1 MGAKGM
7 LQRGWFRIKG
17 IPDDQRSIKTIA
29 KVGGLVGKV
38 MKIDEKSRF
47 GHDYVR
53 ARIACR
59 DVTQVLGSVEST
71 VELYLYDLQ
80 FKRRKINRAKRRSEG
95 LNLNPSKSSMTTE
108 KLLSPKDKPK
118 DLVGN
123 TDNLEMLQDDEVVN
137 ATQESGVEDLSQ
149 PETSHTEDSVA
160 LSIKVGV
167 VVNENTSA
175 SIDSMKNLENARN
188 LLAKKQKE
196 IDNKEKGDKI
206 QSEEWD
212 QDDKSEADD
221 FVVVESKKNV
231 GVQAA
236 VCTESVIGQES
247 NVDGIEIS
255 ICNDERRDRT
265 DAEISEDEPRH
276 TRMRSLRKKALHAST
291 RLTHSLKKRGKR
303 KVDCRVPR
311 ISIEDVRDAEE
322 EQAVSSFREALF
334 ARGLLP
340 VKHDD
345 YHMML
350 RFLKARKFDFEKAAQ
365 MWADMLQWRKEF
377 GTDTIFEDFEF
388 HELEDVLQYYP
399 HGYHGVDKEGRPVYI
414 ELLGKVEPNKLIQI
428 TTVDRYIKYH
438 VQEFERAFREKFP
451 ACSISAKRHIDTT
464 TTILDVHGVGWKNFS
479 KIARDLVRCMQKID
493 GDYYPETLHQMFIV
507 NAGPGFKL
515 IWSTVK
521 GLLDPK
527 TSSKIHVLG
536 TKYQSRLLEAID
548 ASQLPEY
555 FGGSCTCSNHGGC
568 LRSNKG
574 PWSDPSIMKL
584 VHSMEALKEVGQV
597 SDIEETITGSVRL
610 RALKASLTILS
621 FHLPERISDT
631 SNAESGSD
639 VDDLGSPV
647 APEDVEY
654 PSLAPVREEVRESGS
669 TTYSGSDGMSHTANK
684 AVGSNRRY
692 NSAGDE
698 VRQSNTEHGSL
709 PDGGLP
715 VPDCLMLNHGF
726 KPAGRRVPNDGVGN
740 ADGMLKHLSRK
751 VVAVFLKLLSLLRFF
766 IRRRQH
772 LENVHSPTAPVPSSQ
787 ADLHT
792 IIKEDRV
799 NPCLERLDRL
809 ESMFN
814 QLSRKPPELP
824 QDKDRAIQDSFDRI
838 KSIEFDLEKTKKVL
852 HATVIKQ
859 MQMAETLEAA
869 KESDL
874 RRRKFCT

>member
-1 MGAKGM
+1 M
-7 LQRGWFRIKG
+7 
-17 IPDDQRSIKTIA
+17 DSIQI
-29 KVGGLVGKV
+29 
-38 MKIDEKSRF
+38 
-47 GHDYVR
+47 
-53 ARIACR
+53 
-59 DVTQVLGSVEST
+59 SVS
-71 VELYLYDLQ
+71 
-80 FKRRKINRAKRRSEG
+80 
-95 LNLNPSKSSMTTE
+95 
-108 KLLSPKDKPK
+108 
-118 DLVGN
+118 
-123 TDNLEMLQDDEVVN
+123 
-137 ATQESGVEDLSQ
+137 
-149 PETSHTEDSVA
+149 
-160 LSIKVGV
+160 
-167 VVNENTSA
+167 
-175 SIDSMKNLENARN
+175 
-188 LLAKKQKE
+188 
-196 IDNKEKGDKI
+196 
-206 QSEEWD
+206 
-212 QDDKSEADD
+212 
-221 FVVVESKKNV
+221 
-231 GVQAA
+231 
-236 VCTESVIGQES
+236 
-247 NVDGIEIS
+247 
-255 ICNDERRDRT
+255 NDERRNRA

-276 TRMRSLRKKALHAST
+276 TRMRSLKKKALHAST

-311 ISIEDVRDAEE
+311 IAIEDVRDAEE
-322 EQAVSSFREALF
+322 EQAVNSFREVLF

-340 VKHDD
+340 VKHDN
-345 YHMML
+345 YHTML

-388 HELEDVLQYYP
+388 HELEEVLQYYP

-428 TTVDRYIKYH
+428 TTVERYIKYH

-584 VHSMEALKEVGQV
+584 VHSMESLKEIGQV
-597 SDIEETITGSVRL
+597 SDIEETVTGSMRL
-610 RALKASLTILS
+610 RALK
-621 FHLPERISDT
+621 LPERISDT

-654 PSLAPVREEVRESGS
+654 PSLAPVREEARESGS
-669 TTYSGSDGMSHTANK
+669 TTYSGSIGMSRMADK
-684 AVGSNRRY
+684 VVGSNGRY
-692 NSAGDE
+692 NSTGNE
-698 VRQSNTEHGSL
+698 TRQVNAEQGSL
-709 PDGGLP
+709 INGGL
-715 VPDCLMLNHGF
+715 LS
-726 KPAGRRVPNDGVGN
+726 PAGQRAPNDVVGNDDGFLKYISRRVV
-740 ADGMLKHLSRK
+740 AIFLEVLS
-751 VVAVFLKLLSLLRFF
+751 FLRFF

-772 LENVHSPTAPVPSSQ
+772 SENVHSHTATAPSSLANLQ
-787 ADLHT
+787 T
-792 IIKEDRV
+792 IKEDRV

-814 QLSRKPPELP
+814 QLSKKPPELP
-824 QDKDRAIQDSFDRI
+824 EDKDRAIQDSFDRI
-838 KSIEFDLEKTKKVL
+838 KSIEFDLQKTKKVL

-859 MQMAETLEAA
+859 MQMAETLEAVT
-869 KESDL
+869 EPDL

>member
-1 MGAKGM
+1 M
-7 LQRGWFRIKG
+7 
-17 IPDDQRSIKTIA
+17 S
-29 KVGGLVGKV
+29 
-38 MKIDEKSRF
+38 
-47 GHDYVR
+47 
-53 ARIACR
+53 
-59 DVTQVLGSVEST
+59 
-71 VELYLYDLQ
+71 
-80 FKRRKINRAKRRSEG
+80 
-95 LNLNPSKSSMTTE
+95 
-108 KLLSPKDKPK
+108 
-118 DLVGN
+118 
-123 TDNLEMLQDDEVVN
+123 
-137 ATQESGVEDLSQ
+137 
-149 PETSHTEDSVA
+149 
-160 LSIKVGV
+160 
-167 VVNENTSA
+167 
-175 SIDSMKNLENARN
+175 
-188 LLAKKQKE
+188 
-196 IDNKEKGDKI
+196 
-206 QSEEWD
+206 
-212 QDDKSEADD
+212 
-221 FVVVESKKNV
+221 
-231 GVQAA
+231 
-236 VCTESVIGQES
+236 ES
-247 NVDGIEIS
+247 NVDGVEIS
-255 ICNDERRDRT
+255 ISNDERRDRA

-322 EQAVSSFREALF
+322 EQAVTSFREVLF

-345 YHMML
+345 YHTML

-584 VHSMEALKEVGQV
+584 VHSMEALREVGQV
-597 SDIEETITGSVRL
+597 SDIEETITGSLRL
-610 RALKASLTILS
+610 RALK
-621 FHLPERISDT
+621 LPERISDT

-647 APEDVEY
+647 APEDIEY
-654 PSLAPVREEVRESGS
+654 PSLAPVREEARESGS
-669 TTYSGSDGMSHTANK
+669 TTYNGSDGMSHMTNK
-684 AVGSNRRY
+684 AVGSNRSY

-698 VRQSNTEHGSL
+698 VRQSNTEQGSL

-715 VPDCLMLNHGF
+715 AL
-726 KPAGRRVPNDGVGN
+726 GRRVPNDGVGN

-751 VVAVFLKLLSLLRFF
+751 VIAVFLRLLSLLRFF

-772 LENVHSPTAPVPSSQ
+772 LENVHSPIATVPSSQ
-787 ADLHT
+787 ADLH

-852 HATVIKQ
+852 HATVVKQ

>member
-1 MGAKGM
+1 
-7 LQRGWFRIKG
+7 
-17 IPDDQRSIKTIA
+17 
-29 KVGGLVGKV
+29 
-38 MKIDEKSRF
+38 
-47 GHDYVR
+47 
-53 ARIACR
+53 
-59 DVTQVLGSVEST
+59 
-71 VELYLYDLQ
+71 
-80 FKRRKINRAKRRSEG
+80 
-95 LNLNPSKSSMTTE
+95 
-108 KLLSPKDKPK
+108 
-118 DLVGN
+118 
-123 TDNLEMLQDDEVVN
+123 
-137 ATQESGVEDLSQ
+137 
-149 PETSHTEDSVA
+149 
-160 LSIKVGV
+160 
-167 VVNENTSA
+167 
-175 SIDSMKNLENARN
+175 
-188 LLAKKQKE
+188 
-196 IDNKEKGDKI
+196 
-206 QSEEWD
+206 
-212 QDDKSEADD
+212 
-221 FVVVESKKNV
+221 
-231 GVQAA
+231 
-236 VCTESVIGQES
+236 
-247 NVDGIEIS
+247 
-255 ICNDERRDRT
+255 
-265 DAEISEDEPRH
+265 
-276 TRMRSLRKKALHAST
+276 MRSLRKKALHAST

-322 EQAVSSFREALF
+322 EQAVTSFREVLF

-345 YHMML
+345 YHTML

-584 VHSMEALKEVGQV
+584 VHSMEALREVGQV
-597 SDIEETITGSVRL
+597 SDIEETITGSLRL
-610 RALKASLTILS
+610 RALK
-621 FHLPERISDT
+621 LPERISDT

-647 APEDVEY
+647 APEDIEY
-654 PSLAPVREEVRESGS
+654 PSLAPVREEARESGS
-669 TTYSGSDGMSHTANK
+669 TTYNGSDGMSHMTNK
-684 AVGSNRRY
+684 AVGSNRSY

-698 VRQSNTEHGSL
+698 VRQSNTEQGSL

-715 VPDCLMLNHGF
+715 AL
-726 KPAGRRVPNDGVGN
+726 AGRRVPNDGVGN

-751 VVAVFLKLLSLLRFF
+751 VIAVFLRLLSLLRFF

-772 LENVHSPTAPVPSSQ
+772 LENVHSPIATVPSSQ
-787 ADLHT
+787 ADLH

-852 HATVIKQ
+852 HATVVKQ

>member
-1 MGAKGM
+1 MIITT
-7 LQRGWFRIKG
+7 RC
-17 IPDDQRSIKTIA
+17 
-29 KVGGLVGKV
+29 LVL
-38 MKIDEKSRF
+38 
-47 GHDYVR
+47 
-53 ARIACR
+53 C
-59 DVTQVLGSVEST
+59 
-71 VELYLYDLQ
+71 
-80 FKRRKINRAKRRSEG
+80 
-95 LNLNPSKSSMTTE
+95 
-108 KLLSPKDKPK
+108 
-118 DLVGN
+118 
-123 TDNLEMLQDDEVVN
+123 
-137 ATQESGVEDLSQ
+137 
-149 PETSHTEDSVA
+149 
-160 LSIKVGV
+160 
-167 VVNENTSA
+167 
-175 SIDSMKNLENARN
+175 
-188 LLAKKQKE
+188 
-196 IDNKEKGDKI
+196 
-206 QSEEWD
+206 
-212 QDDKSEADD
+212 
-221 FVVVESKKNV
+221 
-231 GVQAA
+231 
-236 VCTESVIGQES
+236 C
-247 NVDGIEIS
+247 
-255 ICNDERRDRT
+255 
-265 DAEISEDEPRH
+265 
-276 TRMRSLRKKALHAST
+276 
-291 RLTHSLKKRGKR
+291 
-303 KVDCRVPR
+303 
-311 ISIEDVRDAEE
+311 
-322 EQAVSSFREALF
+322 
-334 ARGLLP
+334 
-340 VKHDD
+340 
-345 YHMML
+345 

-388 HELEDVLQYYP
+388 HELEEVLQYYP

-428 TTVDRYIKYH
+428 TTVERYIKYH

-584 VHSMEALKEVGQV
+584 VHSMESLKEIGQV
-597 SDIEETITGSVRL
+597 SDIEETVTGSMRL
-610 RALKASLTILS
+610 RALK
-621 FHLPERISDT
+621 LPERISDT

-654 PSLAPVREEVRESGS
+654 PSLAPVREEARESGS
-669 TTYSGSDGMSHTANK
+669 TTYSGSIGMSRMADK
-684 AVGSNRRY
+684 VVGSNGRY
-692 NSAGDE
+692 NSTGNE
-698 VRQSNTEHGSL
+698 TRQVNAEQGSL
-709 PDGGLP
+709 INGGLLAP
-715 VPDCLMLNHGF
+715 GQRAPNDAVGNDDGF
-726 KPAGRRVPNDGVGN
+726 LKYISRRVV
-740 ADGMLKHLSRK
+740 AIFLEVLS
-751 VVAVFLKLLSLLRFF
+751 FLRFF

-772 LENVHSPTAPVPSSQ
+772 SENVHSHTATAPSSLANLQ
-787 ADLHT
+787 T
-792 IIKEDRV
+792 IKEDRV

-814 QLSRKPPELP
+814 QLSKKPPELP
-824 QDKDRAIQDSFDRI
+824 EDKDRAIQDSFDRI
-838 KSIEFDLEKTKKVL
+838 KSIEFDLQKTKKVL

-859 MQMAETLEAA
+859 MQMAETLEAVT
-869 KESDL
+869 EPDL

>member
-1 MGAKGM
+1 M
-7 LQRGWFRIKG
+7 
-17 IPDDQRSIKTIA
+17 
-29 KVGGLVGKV
+29 
-38 MKIDEKSRF
+38 
-47 GHDYVR
+47 
-53 ARIACR
+53 
-59 DVTQVLGSVEST
+59 
-71 VELYLYDLQ
+71 
-80 FKRRKINRAKRRSEG
+80 SEG
-95 LNLNPSKSSMTTE
+95 
-108 KLLSPKDKPK
+108 
-118 DLVGN
+118 
-123 TDNLEMLQDDEVVN
+123 
-137 ATQESGVEDLSQ
+137 
-149 PETSHTEDSVA
+149 
-160 LSIKVGV
+160 
-167 VVNENTSA
+167 
-175 SIDSMKNLENARN
+175 
-188 LLAKKQKE
+188 
-196 IDNKEKGDKI
+196 
-206 QSEEWD
+206 
-212 QDDKSEADD
+212 
-221 FVVVESKKNV
+221 
-231 GVQAA
+231 
-236 VCTESVIGQES
+236 
-247 NVDGIEIS
+247 NVDGIEIAIS
-255 ICNDERRDRT
+255 NDERRDRA
-265 DAEISEDEPRH
+265 DVEISEDEPRH
-276 TRMRSLRKKALHAST
+276 TKIRSLRKKALHAST

-303 KVDCRVPR
+303 KVDCRVQR
-311 ISIEDVRDAEE
+311 IAIEDVRDAEE
-322 EQAVSSFREALF
+322 EQAVSSFREILF

-340 VKHDD
+340 VRHDD

-350 RFLKARKFDFEKAAQ
+350 RFLKARKFDVEKAAQ

-388 HELEDVLQYYP
+388 HELEEVLQYYP

-414 ELLGKVEPNKLIQI
+414 ELLGKVEPNKLVHI
-428 TTVDRYIKYH
+428 TSVERYIKYH

-451 ACSISAKRHIDTT
+451 ACSIAAKRHIDTT

-515 IWSTVK
+515 IWSTIK

-555 FGGSCTCSNHGGC
+555 FGGSCTCPNHGGC

-574 PWSDPSIMKL
+574 PWSDPLIMKL
-584 VHSMEALKEVGQV
+584 VHSMESLKEIGQV
-597 SDIEETITGSVRL
+597 SDIEETMTGSVRL
-610 RALKASLTILS
+610 RALK
-621 FHLPERISDT
+621 LPERISDT

-639 VDDLGSPV
+639 IDDLGSPV

-669 TTYSGSDGMSHTANK
+669 TTYSGSDSASHMANRV
-684 AVGSNRRY
+684 VGSNQRY
-692 NSAGDE
+692 NTAGNE
-698 VRQSNTEHGSL
+698 ARQFNREQRSL
-709 PDGGLP
+709 VNWALP
-715 VPDCLMLNHGF
+715 AP
-726 KPAGRRVPNDGVGN
+726 GRRVPNDGVGN
-740 ADGMLKHLSRK
+740 ADDGILKHLSRK
-751 VVAVFLKLLSLLRFF
+751 VIDLFLKVLSLLQFF

-772 LENVHSPTAPVPSSQ
+772 LENVHPHTATVPSNQ
-787 ADLHT
+787 TDIR

-859 MQMAETLEAA
+859 MQMAETLEAV

>member
-1 MGAKGM
+1 M
-7 LQRGWFRIKG
+7 
-17 IPDDQRSIKTIA
+17 
-29 KVGGLVGKV
+29 
-38 MKIDEKSRF
+38 
-47 GHDYVR
+47 
-53 ARIACR
+53 
-59 DVTQVLGSVEST
+59 
-71 VELYLYDLQ
+71 
-80 FKRRKINRAKRRSEG
+80 SEG
-95 LNLNPSKSSMTTE
+95 
-108 KLLSPKDKPK
+108 
-118 DLVGN
+118 
-123 TDNLEMLQDDEVVN
+123 N
-137 ATQESGVEDLSQ
+137 A
-149 PETSHTEDSVA
+149 
-160 LSIKVGV
+160 
-167 VVNENTSA
+167 
-175 SIDSMKNLENARN
+175 
-188 LLAKKQKE
+188 
-196 IDNKEKGDKI
+196 
-206 QSEEWD
+206 
-212 QDDKSEADD
+212 
-221 FVVVESKKNV
+221 
-231 GVQAA
+231 
-236 VCTESVIGQES
+236 
-247 NVDGIEIS
+247 DGIEIL
-255 ICNDERRDRT
+255 IGNDERRDRA

-276 TRMRSLRKKALHAST
+276 TKMRALRKKALHAST

-311 ISIEDVRDAEE
+311 IAIEDVRDAEE
-322 EQAVSSFREALF
+322 EQAVSSFREILF
-334 ARGLLP
+334 ARSLLP

-388 HELEDVLQYYP
+388 HELEEVLQYYP

-414 ELLGKVEPNKLIQI
+414 ELLGKVEPNKLVQI
-428 TTVDRYIKYH
+428 TSVERYIKYH

-451 ACSISAKRHIDTT
+451 ACSIAAKRHIDTA

-555 FGGSCTCSNHGGC
+555 FGGLCACPNHGGC

-584 VHSMEALKEVGQV
+584 VHSMESLREIGQV
-597 SDIEETITGSVRL
+597 SDIEETVTGSVRL
-610 RALKASLTILS
+610 RALK
-621 FHLPERISDT
+621 LPERISDT

-647 APEDVEY
+647 APEHVEY
-654 PSLAPVREEVRESGS
+654 PSLAPVREEARESGS
-669 TTYSGSDGMSHTANK
+669 TTYSGSDGTSHMADK
-684 AVGSNRRY
+684 VVRSNQRY
-692 NSAGDE
+692 NAAGNE
-698 VRQSNTEHGSL
+698 ARQFNGEQRSL
-709 PDGGLP
+709 VNGALP
-715 VPDCLMLNHGF
+715 
-726 KPAGRRVPNDGVGN
+726 ATGRRALNDGVGN
-740 ADGMLKHLSRK
+740 ADDGVLKHLSRT
-751 VVAVFLKLLSLLRFF
+751 VVAVFIKVLSFLRFF

-772 LENVHSPTAPVPSSQ
+772 LENVRPHTATVPSNQ
-787 ADLHT
+787 ADLQ
-792 IIKEDRV
+792 IIREDRV

-809 ESMFN
+809 ESVFN

-838 KSIEFDLEKTKKVL
+838 KSIEYDLEKTKKVL

-859 MQMAETLEAA
+859 MQMAETLEAV

>member
-1 MGAKGM
+1 M
-7 LQRGWFRIKG
+7 
-17 IPDDQRSIKTIA
+17 
-29 KVGGLVGKV
+29 
-38 MKIDEKSRF
+38 
-47 GHDYVR
+47 
-53 ARIACR
+53 
-59 DVTQVLGSVEST
+59 
-71 VELYLYDLQ
+71 
-80 FKRRKINRAKRRSEG
+80 SEG
-95 LNLNPSKSSMTTE
+95 
-108 KLLSPKDKPK
+108 
-118 DLVGN
+118 
-123 TDNLEMLQDDEVVN
+123 
-137 ATQESGVEDLSQ
+137 
-149 PETSHTEDSVA
+149 
-160 LSIKVGV
+160 
-167 VVNENTSA
+167 
-175 SIDSMKNLENARN
+175 
-188 LLAKKQKE
+188 
-196 IDNKEKGDKI
+196 
-206 QSEEWD
+206 
-212 QDDKSEADD
+212 
-221 FVVVESKKNV
+221 
-231 GVQAA
+231 
-236 VCTESVIGQES
+236 

-255 ICNDERRDRT
+255 ISNDERRDRA
-265 DAEISEDEPRH
+265 DVEISEDEPRH
-276 TRMRSLRKKALHAST
+276 TKIRSLRKKALHAST

-303 KVDCRVPR
+303 KVDCRVQR
-311 ISIEDVRDAEE
+311 IAIEDIRDAEE
-322 EQAVSSFREALF
+322 EQAVSSFREILF

-340 VKHDD
+340 VRHDD

-350 RFLKARKFDFEKAAQ
+350 RFLKARKFDPEKAAQ

-414 ELLGKVEPNKLIQI
+414 ELLGKVEPNKLVQI
-428 TTVDRYIKYH
+428 TSVERYIKYH

-451 ACSISAKRHIDTT
+451 ACSIAAKRHIDTT

-493 GDYYPETLHQMFIV
+493 GDYYPETLHQMFII

-555 FGGSCTCSNHGGC
+555 FGGSCMCPNHGGC

-584 VHSMEALKEVGQV
+584 VHSMESLKEIGQV
-597 SDIEETITGSVRL
+597 SDIEDTITGSVRL
-610 RALKASLTILS
+610 RALK
-621 FHLPERISDT
+621 LPERISDT

-639 VDDLGSPV
+639 IDDLGSPV

-669 TTYSGSDGMSHTANK
+669 TTYSGSDSTSHMANRV
-684 AVGSNRRY
+684 VGSNQRY
-692 NSAGDE
+692 NTAGNE
-698 VRQSNTEHGSL
+698 ARQFNREQRSL
-709 PDGGLP
+709 VNGALP
-715 VPDCLMLNHGF
+715 AS
-726 KPAGRRVPNDGVGN
+726 AGRRILNDGAGN
-740 ADGMLKHLSRK
+740 ADDGILKHLSRK
-751 VVAVFLKLLSLLRFF
+751 VIALFLKVLSLLRFF

-772 LENVHSPTAPVPSSQ
+772 LENVHPHTATVPSNQ
-787 ADLHT
+787 ADLQ

-859 MQMAETLEAA
+859 MQMAETLEAV

>member
-1 MGAKGM
+1 
-7 LQRGWFRIKG
+7 
-17 IPDDQRSIKTIA
+17 
-29 KVGGLVGKV
+29 
-38 MKIDEKSRF
+38 
-47 GHDYVR
+47 
-53 ARIACR
+53 
-59 DVTQVLGSVEST
+59 
-71 VELYLYDLQ
+71 
-80 FKRRKINRAKRRSEG
+80 
-95 LNLNPSKSSMTTE
+95 
-108 KLLSPKDKPK
+108 
-118 DLVGN
+118 
-123 TDNLEMLQDDEVVN
+123 
-137 ATQESGVEDLSQ
+137 
-149 PETSHTEDSVA
+149 
-160 LSIKVGV
+160 
-167 VVNENTSA
+167 
-175 SIDSMKNLENARN
+175 
-188 LLAKKQKE
+188 
-196 IDNKEKGDKI
+196 
-206 QSEEWD
+206 
-212 QDDKSEADD
+212 
-221 FVVVESKKNV
+221 
-231 GVQAA
+231 
-236 VCTESVIGQES
+236 
-247 NVDGIEIS
+247 
-255 ICNDERRDRT
+255 
-265 DAEISEDEPRH
+265 
-276 TRMRSLRKKALHAST
+276 MRSLRKKALHAST

-322 EQAVSSFREALF
+322 EQAVTSFREVLF

-345 YHMML
+345 YHTML

-584 VHSMEALKEVGQV
+584 VHSMEALREVGQV
-597 SDIEETITGSVRL
+597 SDIEETITGSLRL
-610 RALKASLTILS
+610 RALK
-621 FHLPERISDT
+621 LPERISDT

-647 APEDVEY
+647 APEDIEY
-654 PSLAPVREEVRESGS
+654 PSLAPVREEARESGS
-669 TTYSGSDGMSHTANK
+669 TTYNGSDGMSHMTNK
-684 AVGSNRRY
+684 AVGSNRSY

-698 VRQSNTEHGSL
+698 VRQSNTEQGSL

-715 VPDCLMLNHGF
+715 AL
-726 KPAGRRVPNDGVGN
+726 GRRVPNDGVGN

-751 VVAVFLKLLSLLRFF
+751 VIAVFLRLLSLLRFF

-772 LENVHSPTAPVPSSQ
+772 LENVHSPIATVPSSQ
-787 ADLHT
+787 ADLH

-852 HATVIKQ
+852 HATVVKQ

>member
-1 MGAKGM
+1 M
-7 LQRGWFRIKG
+7 
-17 IPDDQRSIKTIA
+17 S
-29 KVGGLVGKV
+29 
-38 MKIDEKSRF
+38 
-47 GHDYVR
+47 
-53 ARIACR
+53 
-59 DVTQVLGSVEST
+59 
-71 VELYLYDLQ
+71 
-80 FKRRKINRAKRRSEG
+80 
-95 LNLNPSKSSMTTE
+95 
-108 KLLSPKDKPK
+108 
-118 DLVGN
+118 
-123 TDNLEMLQDDEVVN
+123 
-137 ATQESGVEDLSQ
+137 
-149 PETSHTEDSVA
+149 
-160 LSIKVGV
+160 
-167 VVNENTSA
+167 
-175 SIDSMKNLENARN
+175 
-188 LLAKKQKE
+188 
-196 IDNKEKGDKI
+196 
-206 QSEEWD
+206 
-212 QDDKSEADD
+212 
-221 FVVVESKKNV
+221 
-231 GVQAA
+231 
-236 VCTESVIGQES
+236 ES

-255 ICNDERRDRT
+255 VSNDERRDRA
-265 DAEISEDEPRH
+265 DVDNSEDEPRH
-276 TRMRSLRKKALHAST
+276 TRMRLLRKKALHAST

-311 ISIEDVRDAEE
+311 IAIEDVRDAEE
-322 EQAVSSFREALF
+322 EQAVSSFREVLF

-340 VKHDD
+340 VRHDD

-365 MWADMLQWRKEF
+365 MWAEMLQWRKEF

-388 HELEDVLQYYP
+388 HELEEVLQYYP
-399 HGYHGVDKEGRPVYI
+399 HGYHGVDKEGRPVYV
-414 ELLGKVEPNKLIQI
+414 ELLGKVEPNKIVQI
-428 TTVDRYIKYH
+428 TTLERYIKYH

-555 FGGSCTCSNHGGC
+555 FGGSCMCSNHGGC

-574 PWSDPSIMKL
+574 PWSDPLIMKL
-584 VHSMEALKEVGQV
+584 VHSMESSREVGQV

-610 RALKASLTILS
+610 RALK
-621 FHLPERISDT
+621 LPERISDT
-631 SNAESGSD
+631 SNTESGSD

-654 PSLAPVREEVRESGS
+654 PSLAPVHEEARESGS
-669 TTYSGSDGMSHTANK
+669 ATYSGSDGMSHMPNK
-684 AVGSNRRY
+684 RY
-692 NSAGDE
+692 SPSGNE
-698 VRQSNTEHGSL
+698 VRQYNTEQRSL
-709 PDGGLP
+709 INGVLP
-715 VPDCLMLNHGF
+715 VP
-726 KPAGRRVPNDGVGN
+726 GRRAPNDVGN
-740 ADGMLKHLSRK
+740 ADDGILKHFSRK
-751 VVAVFLKLLSLLRFF
+751 VVAVLIKVLSLLRVF

-772 LENVHSPTAPVPSSQ
+772 LENVHPHTATVPTNQ
-787 ADLHT
+787 ADLQ

-814 QLSRKPPELP
+814 QLSRKPPQLP

-859 MQMAETLEAA
+859 MQMAETLEAV

-874 RRRKFCT
+874 RRRKYCT

>member
-1 MGAKGM
+1 M
-7 LQRGWFRIKG
+7 
-17 IPDDQRSIKTIA
+17 
-29 KVGGLVGKV
+29 
-38 MKIDEKSRF
+38 
-47 GHDYVR
+47 
-53 ARIACR
+53 
-59 DVTQVLGSVEST
+59 
-71 VELYLYDLQ
+71 
-80 FKRRKINRAKRRSEG
+80 SEG
-95 LNLNPSKSSMTTE
+95 
-108 KLLSPKDKPK
+108 
-118 DLVGN
+118 
-123 TDNLEMLQDDEVVN
+123 
-137 ATQESGVEDLSQ
+137 
-149 PETSHTEDSVA
+149 
-160 LSIKVGV
+160 
-167 VVNENTSA
+167 
-175 SIDSMKNLENARN
+175 
-188 LLAKKQKE
+188 
-196 IDNKEKGDKI
+196 
-206 QSEEWD
+206 
-212 QDDKSEADD
+212 
-221 FVVVESKKNV
+221 
-231 GVQAA
+231 
-236 VCTESVIGQES
+236 
-247 NVDGIEIS
+247 NVDGIEIAIS
-255 ICNDERRDRT
+255 NDERRDRA
-265 DAEISEDEPRH
+265 DVEISEDEPRH
-276 TRMRSLRKKALHAST
+276 TKIRSLRKKALHAST

-303 KVDCRVPR
+303 KVDCRVQR
-311 ISIEDVRDAEE
+311 IAIEDVRDAEE
-322 EQAVSSFREALF
+322 EQAVSSFREILF

-340 VKHDD
+340 VRHDD

-350 RFLKARKFDFEKAAQ
+350 RFLKARKFDVEKAAQ

-388 HELEDVLQYYP
+388 HELEEVLQCYP

-414 ELLGKVEPNKLIQI
+414 ELLGKVEPNKLVQI
-428 TTVDRYIKYH
+428 TSVERYIKYH

-451 ACSISAKRHIDTT
+451 ACSIAAKRHIDTT

-515 IWSTVK
+515 IWSTIK

-555 FGGSCTCSNHGGC
+555 FGGSCTCPNHGGC

-574 PWSDPSIMKL
+574 PWSDPLIMKL
-584 VHSMEALKEVGQV
+584 VHSMESLKEIGQV
-597 SDIEETITGSVRL
+597 SDIEETMTGSVRL
-610 RALKASLTILS
+610 RALK
-621 FHLPERISDT
+621 LPERISDT

-639 VDDLGSPV
+639 IDDLGSPV

-669 TTYSGSDGMSHTANK
+669 TTYSGSDSASHMANRV
-684 AVGSNRRY
+684 VGSNQRY
-692 NSAGDE
+692 NTAGNE
-698 VRQSNTEHGSL
+698 ARQFNREQRSL
-709 PDGGLP
+709 VNWALP
-715 VPDCLMLNHGF
+715 A
-726 KPAGRRVPNDGVGN
+726 PAGRRVPNDGVDN
-740 ADGMLKHLSRK
+740 ADGGILKHLSRK
-751 VVAVFLKLLSLLRFF
+751 VIDLFLKVLSLLRFF

-772 LENVHSPTAPVPSSQ
+772 LENVHPHTATVPSNQ
-787 ADLHT
+787 TDIR

-859 MQMAETLEAA
+859 MQMAETLEAV

>member
-1 MGAKGM
+1 M
-7 LQRGWFRIKG
+7 
-17 IPDDQRSIKTIA
+17 
-29 KVGGLVGKV
+29 
-38 MKIDEKSRF
+38 
-47 GHDYVR
+47 
-53 ARIACR
+53 
-59 DVTQVLGSVEST
+59 
-71 VELYLYDLQ
+71 
-80 FKRRKINRAKRRSEG
+80 SEG
-95 LNLNPSKSSMTTE
+95 
-108 KLLSPKDKPK
+108 
-118 DLVGN
+118 
-123 TDNLEMLQDDEVVN
+123 N
-137 ATQESGVEDLSQ
+137 ADV
-149 PETSHTEDSVA
+149 
-160 LSIKVGV
+160 
-167 VVNENTSA
+167 
-175 SIDSMKNLENARN
+175 
-188 LLAKKQKE
+188 
-196 IDNKEKGDKI
+196 
-206 QSEEWD
+206 
-212 QDDKSEADD
+212 
-221 FVVVESKKNV
+221 
-231 GVQAA
+231 
-236 VCTESVIGQES
+236 
-247 NVDGIEIS
+247 IEILIS
-255 ICNDERRDRT
+255 NDERRDRA
-265 DAEISEDEPRH
+265 DVEISEDEPRH
-276 TRMRSLRKKALHAST
+276 TKMRSLRKKALHAST

-311 ISIEDVRDAEE
+311 IAIEDVRDAEE
-322 EQAVSSFREALF
+322 EQAVSSFREILF
-334 ARGLLP
+334 ARSLLP

-350 RFLKARKFDFEKAAQ
+350 RFLKARKFDFEKAVQ

-388 HELEDVLQYYP
+388 HELEEVLQYYP
-399 HGYHGVDKEGRPVYI
+399 HGYHGIDKEGRPVYI
-414 ELLGKVEPNKLIQI
+414 ELLGKVEPNKLVQI
-428 TTVDRYIKYH
+428 TSVERYIKYH

-451 ACSISAKRHIDTT
+451 ACSIAAKRHIDTT

-555 FGGSCTCSNHGGC
+555 FGGSCTCPNHGGC

-584 VHSMEALKEVGQV
+584 VHSMESLREIGQV

-610 RALKASLTILS
+610 RALK
-621 FHLPERISDT
+621 LPERISDT

-654 PSLAPVREEVRESGS
+654 PSLAPVREEARESGS
-669 TTYSGSDGMSHTANK
+669 TTYSGSDGTSHMADK
-684 AVGSNRRY
+684 VARSNQRY
-692 NSAGDE
+692 NPAGNE
-698 VRQSNTEHGSL
+698 ARQFNTEQRSL
-709 PDGGLP
+709 VNGALP
-715 VPDCLMLNHGF
+715 AP
-726 KPAGRRVPNDGVGN
+726 GRRALNDGVAVGN
-740 ADGMLKHLSRK
+740 ADDGVLKHLSRT
-751 VVAVFLKLLSLLRFF
+751 VVAVFIKVLSLLRFF

-772 LENVHSPTAPVPSSQ
+772 LENVRPHTATVPSNQ
-787 ADLHT
+787 ADLQ
-792 IIKEDRV
+792 IIREDRV

-809 ESMFN
+809 ESVFN
-814 QLSRKPPELP
+814 QLSKKPPELP
-824 QDKDRAIQDSFDRI
+824 QDKDQAIQDSFDRI

-859 MQMAETLEAA
+859 MQMVETLEAV